1 MCWILYKSV
10 ELEEMYC
17 TTQNMSSSTSPNSG
31 HSETHPSH
39 SMTQGH
45 LKSKSQIQ
53 SSTSHFN
60 QFRLPS
66 TLFSDP
72 VDDNLSE
79 MESFDTDDLYGSDS
93 DTKIIG
99 KEAPLFDPPSSDLSS
114 SVSDTSVWPLLL
126 GSTACAHTQARLLM
140 FLRESV

>member
-1 MCWILYKSV
+1 
-10 ELEEMYC
+10 MYC
-17 TTQNMSSSTSPNSG
+17 TKQNMSSSTSQNSG
-31 HSETHPSH
+31 HSETHTSH

-53 SSTSHFN
+53 SSTSHFD

-79 MESFDTDDLYGSDS
+79 TESFDTDDLYGSDS
-93 DTKIIG
+93 DTEIIG
-99 KEAPLFDPPSSDLSS
+99 KESPLCDLPSSDPSS
-114 SVSDTSVWPLLL
+114 SVSDASVWSLLL
-126 GSTACAHTQARLLM
+126 CSIAHAHTQARLLI